1 MSSLEIL
8 KKACEQY
15 GQRKAAKRIKRSVTA
30 VNQTLHGIYPKPENI
45 LNLAASTFTEFFIS
59 NETVCP
65 VLGAIHNGTC
75 KRYFEWAEQNKVHP
89 DRLYRLTK
97 KNCLTCKQGRKDD
110 RT

>member
-15 GQRKAAKRIKRSVTA
+15 GQRKVAKRIKRSVTA

-45 LNLAASTFTEFFIS
+45 LNLAASTFTEFTT
-59 NETVCP
+59 NEIVCP
-65 VLGAIHNGTC
+65 ILETIHSGTC
-75 KRYFEWAEQNKVHP
+75 SRYALWAEQEKVHP
-89 DRLYRLTK
+89 DRLYRMVK
-97 KNCLTCKQGRKDD
+97 ESCLTCKQGRKDA